1 MHVFLGFWFKIVT
14 YVSIQ
19 NVENFLIEQSI
30 YGDHQTRLQEKRKKL
45 SRTNQNKMAL
55 ILLHLLLPNIQ
66 VECPVLVNVWTLW
79 GRICGSSGS

>member
-30 YGDHQTRLQEKRKKL
+30 YGDHQTRLQEKRKK
-45 SRTNQNKMAL
+45 AL
-55 ILLHLLLPNIQ
+55 
-66 VECPVLVNVWTLW
+66 ED
-79 GRICGSSGS
+79 